1 MITRS
6 GVQSILALVA
16 LANVPPGRY
25 LGAGA
30 IARKIGARPNY
41 LGKLLKVL
49 AREEIVVSQKGMGGG
64 FRLARDPEQIRL
76 LDVLEPIEHPTRW
89 SGCFMG
95 RSKCSEEDPCAIH
108 DRWVVVKDAYIA
120 FLAESSVADLMG
132 RDDGP
137 SSAARS
143 VPHVG

>member
-1 MITRS
+1 VITRS

-16 LANVPPGRY
+16 LADVPPGRY

-30 IARKIGARPNY
+30 IAKKIGARPNY

-49 AREEIVVSQKGMGGG
+49 AREGIVVSQKGMGGG

-76 LDVLEPIEHPTRW
+76 LDVLEPIEQPTRW

-95 RSKCSEEDPCAIH
+95 RSECTEEDPCAIH
-108 DRWVVVKDAYIA
+108 DRWVVVKEVYIA
-120 FLAESSVADLMG
+120 FLAESSIADLMV

-137 SSAARS
+137 SGAQGS
-143 VPHVG
+143 VSNVG